1 MVDRKC
7 DEAEAD
13 SASEEKKI
21 LGDDLGVQRDYK
33 RENERERERRREK
46 EQGNLQIQE
55 RYNLLGTN
63 QVAYI

>member
-21 LGDDLGVQRDYK
+21 LGDDLGVQRDST
-33 RENERERERRREK
+33 RENERERERDK
-46 EQGNLQIQE
+46 ERARKSSDTGEIQP
-55 RYNLLGTN
+55 
-63 QVAYI
+63 